1 METAGSEEA
10 SVNASAPEPIRW
22 ASYFRSGWPAACCV
36 EIAHSWRRSREAEST
51 VRTWPEE
58 AEGPLRGE
66 FPAPEVGLSRASYA
80 LSHKDD
86 SWSSPHFNTMT
97 FPIANV
103 PCRKIVW

>member
-1 METAGSEEA
+1 METAVLEEA
-10 SVNASAPEPIRW
+10 SVNASASEPIRW
-22 ASYFRSGWPAACCV
+22 ACYFRSGWPPACRV
-36 EIAHSWRRSREAEST
+36 KIAHSWRRSREAEAA
-51 VRTWPEE
+51 VRTWLEE
-58 AEGPLRGE
+58 AEGQLRSE